1 MARGKGGKERRLESI
16 RVGAVLLTLGLIALS
31 PARSASAADPE
42 GPGAVSVVSGG
53 ETWSLPVRVLHGAR
67 YVDLEGLRRAVGGSV
82 EREPG
87 RAEAVFRYGGGSF
100 RFVDGIPFFTWEERP
115 YQLADVPRLERDRF
129 LVPLQFPAEFLP
141 YFFPD
146 LFSWDPAAHT
156 LRDRRYNAFVRGLKR
171 RAREGETV
179 LFLHAS
185 VPPRFDVDASEPG
198 VLRVNLLETR
208 CRLALSDSIRAF
220 GYVDSVRVRESGGAT
235 QLRFHLDPS
244 VRHYRV
250 SEVRR
255 PPGIRIVLTG
265 DAPPGAPS
273 AREPVDLLSGNM
285 APEEFRLRTVV
296 IDPGHGGK
304 DPGAIG
310 KYGCREKDV
319 TLSVAL
325 RLKTV
330 LEERTDLRVVMT
342 REDDT
347 YVALRDRTAIANRQQ
362 HGTPSALFVS
372 IHCNASKKRDLR
384 GFEAY
389 FLSEAKTDEERAV
402 AFRENLSVRFDE
414 PAIDDGARDDLDFIL
429 LDLTQNE
436 FHRESNDWA
445 GIMSHEFADGSGI
458 RSRGVRQAGFFVL
471 NGARMPSILLE
482 LGYLSNPREE
492 KLLENEGYQ
501 AELVE
506 QIFRGIRTYID
517 RYHRKIGG

>member
-1 MARGKGGKERRLESI
+1 VARGKGGKERRLKST
-16 RVGAVLLTLGLIALS
+16 RFGAVLLTLGLIALL
-31 PARSASAADPE
+31 PAPSASAADTE
-42 GPGAVSVVSGG
+42 ESGAVSVVSGG
-53 ETWSLPVRVLHGAR
+53 ERWSLPVRVLDGAR
-67 YVDLEGLRRAVGGSV
+67 YVDLGELQRAIGGSV
-82 EREPG
+82 VREPG
-87 RAEAVFRYGGGSF
+87 RMEAEFRYGGGSF
-100 RFVDGIPFFTWEERP
+100 RFVDGLPFFSWEERP
-115 YQLADVPRLERDRF
+115 YQLVDVPRLQRDRF
-129 LVPLQFPAEFLP
+129 LVPVQFPAEFLP

-146 LFSWDPAAHT
+146 LFSWDPATYT
-156 LRDRRYNAFVRGLKR
+156 LRDRRYDAFVRGLRR

-198 VLRVNLLETR
+198 VLRVNLFETQ

-220 GYVDSVRVRESGGAT
+220 GYVDSVVVRESDGST
-235 QLRFHLDPS
+235 QLRFHLKPS

-255 PPGIRIVLTG
+255 PPGIRVVLTG
-265 DAPPGAPS
+265 ATPPDGAAPK
-273 AREPVDLLSGNM
+273 EPVDLLSGNM
-285 APEEFRLRTVV
+285 APEQFRLRTVI

-310 KYGCREKDV
+310 KNGCREKDV
-319 TLSVAL
+319 TLAVAL
-325 RLKTV
+325 RLKSV

-347 YVALRDRTAIANRQQ
+347 YVSLRDRTAIANRQQ
-362 HGTPSALFVS
+362 HGTPSTLFVS

-445 GIMSHEFADGSGI
+445 GIMSREFADGSRI

-482 LGYLSNPREE
+482 LGYLSNPKEE
-492 KLLENEGYQ
+492 KLLASEKYQ

-517 RYHRKIGG
+517 RYHRKIEG